1 MSSNR
6 NLNWGEAFP
15 SRAVN
20 SELVTFLSAERA
32 ADDSRTVLYIYGAA
46 SSRKLEQRKE

>member
-32 ADDSRTVLYIYGAA
+32 ADDSRTVLYI
-46 SSRKLEQRKE
+46 